1 VLIYFNFPLSIPS
14 SRNICYEYNSEQS
27 LCFDM
32 EFGEY
37 NLVDKAQQK
46 YIQIYTI
53 SIVVNVKKKNRAKKR
68 DRLHTYFEI

>member
-1 VLIYFNFPLSIPS
+1 
-14 SRNICYEYNSEQS
+14 
-27 LCFDM
+27 M